1 MPTQQDW
8 DRVDEAGLE
17 SFPASDP
24 PAWNSSHAAPSPST
38 ISPAEIGETRR
49 ARPSVFRR
57 IVSAFAALGALLTLA
72 ALVRRRRHA

>member
-38 ISPAEIGETRR
+38 ISPGETSVTRTS
-49 ARPSVFRR
+49 RPSVFKR
-57 IVSAFAALGALLTLA
+57 IMSAFAALGALLTLA
-72 ALVRRRRHA
+72 AVIRRRRQA

>member
-38 ISPAEIGETRR
+38 ISPGELTTPSP

-57 IVSAFAALGALLTLA
+57 IMSVFAALGVLLTLA
-72 ALVRRRRHA
+72 AVFRRRKHA